1 MIGRFIII
9 FIPIFLSAIAQ
20 IIIKLGLGELN
31 LKNGLVSFFTQAL
44 ISPGVILGLGLYG
57 LGAMLWLMVLS
68 KEDVSF
74 AFPLV
79 SFAYVIAIFLS
90 AVILKE
96 NVTLP
101 RIIGSAIIMIGIFT
115 IARFG

>member
-1 MIGRFIII
+1 MTRFVII
-9 FIPIFLSAIAQ
+9 FIPIIISAIAQ
-20 IIIKLGLGELN
+20 IILKTGIGSTSTSGGILGFFIKTL
-31 LKNGLVSFFTQAL
+31 T
-44 ISPGVILGLGLYG
+44 SPVVLLGLGLYG
-57 LGAMLWLMVLS
+57 LGALLWLIVLS

-79 SFAYVIAIFLS
+79 SFAYVIAIVLS

-101 RIIGSAIIMIGIFT
+101 RIIGSIIIMTGIAI